1 MSNKTVTNFAT
12 NEEVLTYLQNRFTKI
27 DEAIESLA
35 KLVSG
40 LSAGGKRK
48 VAAKK
53 TAGKSTKKG
62 GKGSKTTEG
71 TTKRMNAM
79 VWFKSQYVAN
89 SGGEF
94 LTNYINTKTLKSN
107 FAKMK
112 EEADYI
118 KKTADKRLNHEAGWI
133 WNNLTKDQKDEVK
146 AKHKKWTA
154 EQEAKVEKKEEE
166 EEEAESDAEEEK
178 ESEADEDEAEE
189 EEDDE

>member
-12 NEEVLTYLQNRFTKI
+12 NEEVLQYLQQRFTKI
-27 DEAIESLA
+27 DEAIESLS

-53 TAGKSTKKG
+53 TAGKTTKKG

-71 TTKRMNAM
+71 TVKRMNAM

-94 LTNYINTKTLKSN
+94 LTNYINTKTLKAN

-112 EEADYI
+112 EEPDYV
-118 KKTADKRLNHEAGWI
+118 KKTGEKKLNHEATWV

-146 AKHKKWTA
+146 AKHKNWTA
-154 EQEAKVEKKEEE
+154 EQEAKAAKAPKEEE
-166 EEEAESDAEEEK
+166 DAEESEEEEK

-189 EEDDE
+189 EEEDE